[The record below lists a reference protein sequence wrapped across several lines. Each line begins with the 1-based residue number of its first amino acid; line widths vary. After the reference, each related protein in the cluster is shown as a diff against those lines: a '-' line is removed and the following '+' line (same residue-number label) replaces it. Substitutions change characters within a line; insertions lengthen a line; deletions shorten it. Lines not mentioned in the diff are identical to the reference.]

1 MSVDDQI
8 AEIKRQ
14 RSEAKAA
21 NDYTRVNELSSK
33 LWTLLDKVR
42 LGTAGPSNHE
52 KSNAVVTPPTPQPQ
66 VAENIEKQKYSLTE
80 TEKRL
85 RNLKKKLRTIEELKA
100 KKQAGSILEDTQLAK
115 IASEKEIADEVKE
128 IEELLATTTTQK
140 L

>member
-1 MSVDDQI
+1 MSVCLSI
-8 AEIKRQ
+8 
-14 RSEAKAA
+14 EADKA
-21 NDYTRVNELSSK
+21 SSK
-33 LWTLLDKVR
+33 SILSYISHS
-42 LGTAGPSNHE
+42 PSNHE